1 MARIRSSGH
10 LSRKRRREIWQQLI
24 PFLSQPRTAF
34 DVENRFV
41 ISESSA
47 KQFLRNL
54 TKNPRITY
62 IFDPKSKTYLVRS
75 VKP

>member
-1 MARIRSSGH
+1 MARIRSLGH
-10 LSRKRRREIWQQLI
+10 LSRSRRKKLWKELI
-24 PFLSQPRTAF
+24 PFLNQPRTAF

-54 TKNPRITY
+54 MKNPRIACS
-62 IFDPKSKTYLVRS
+62 FDPKEGTYLV
-75 VKP
+75 KP